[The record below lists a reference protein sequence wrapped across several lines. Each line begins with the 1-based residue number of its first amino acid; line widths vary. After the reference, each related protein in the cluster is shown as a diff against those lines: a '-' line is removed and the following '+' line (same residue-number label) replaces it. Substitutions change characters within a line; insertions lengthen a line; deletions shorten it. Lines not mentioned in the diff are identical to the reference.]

1 MQLLIASL
9 KIVNSFTTDE
19 SINQIQIG
27 IFIYI

>member
-9 KIVNSFTTDE
+9 KIVNAFTTDE